1 MRSERRKLAKKT
13 EERKDDHIDICLK
26 EKVQARQVATG
37 FEEIHLLH
45 KALPEI
51 NLEEVNLTGRIFGHK
66 FEAPLIVEAIT
77 GGTRDGSRINMVIA
91 KAVEELG
98 LGMGIGS
105 QRAALEDPAAEPTYT
120 VTRKEA
126 PNAFIMANIGAAQ
139 IAKGYGIKEAAKAVE
154 MLEADALAIHLN
166 PLQEAIQPE
175 GETTFANVAP
185 AIESIVKKLDVPV
198 IVKETGCGISASQ
211 ARKLEALGVAGIDIA
226 GAGGTSWAAVE
237 YHRARRR
244 RDEARQRL
252 GEVFWDWGIPTAA
265 SLIEATQV
273 LHIPVIA
280 SGGLRSGL
288 DLAKALALGASLTG
302 VAFPM
307 LAPATQG
314 AAETIKTLKLLLDEL
329 KTAMFLV
336 GAESVQKLRRAPLIV
351 TGEMADWLVMRG
363 FEPQNYARR
372 DL

>member
-1 MRSERRKLAKKT
+1 MAKKT

-26 EKVQARQVATG
+26 EKVQARQATTG

-51 NLEEVNLTGRIFGHK
+51 NLDEVDLTGRIFGHK

-77 GGTRDGSRINMVIA
+77 GGTRDGSRINVAIA

-105 QRAALEDPAAEPTYT
+105 QRAALENPAVEGTYA

-139 IAKGYGIKEAAKAVE
+139 LARGYGIKEATEAVE
-154 MLEADALAIHLN
+154 MLKADALAIHLN

-185 AIESIVKKLDVPV
+185 AIEAIVKKLDVPV
-198 IVKETGCGISASQ
+198 VVKETGCGISASQ

-237 YHRARRR
+237 YYRARRR
-244 RDEARQRL
+244 RDEARQKL
-252 GEVFWDWGIPTAA
+252 GEDFWDWGVPTAA
-265 SLIEATQV
+265 SLIETTQV
-273 LHIPVIA
+273 VRIPTIA
-280 SGGLRSGL
+280 SGGLRSGI
-288 DLAKALALGASLTG
+288 DMAKALALGASLTG
-302 VAFPM
+302 VAFPV
-307 LAPATQG
+307 LAPAMEG
-314 AAETIKTLKLLLDEL
+314 ATETKKVLKLLLDEL

-336 GAESVQKLRRAPLIV
+336 GADSVQKLRRAPLVV
-351 TGEMADWLVMRG
+351 TGKMADWLVMRG
-363 FEPQNYARR
+363 FAPQNYARR

>member
-1 MRSERRKLAKKT
+1 
-13 EERKDDHIDICLK
+13 
-26 EKVQARQVATG
+26 
-37 FEEIHLLH
+37 
-45 KALPEI
+45 
-51 NLEEVNLTGRIFGHK
+51 
-66 FEAPLIVEAIT
+66 
-77 GGTRDGSRINMVIA
+77 
-91 KAVEELG
+91 
-98 LGMGIGS
+98 
-105 QRAALEDPAAEPTYT
+105 
-120 VTRKEA
+120 
-126 PNAFIMANIGAAQ
+126 MANIGAAQ
-139 IAKGYGIKEAAKAVE
+139 LARGYGIKEATEAVE
-154 MLEADALAIHLN
+154 MLKADALAIHLN

-175 GETTFANVAP
+175 GETTFANVMP
-185 AIESIVKKLDVPV
+185 AIEAIAKKLNVPV

-237 YHRARRR
+237 YYRARRR
-244 RDEARQRL
+244 KDEARQRL
-252 GEVFWDWGIPTAA
+252 GEDFWDWGIPTAA

-273 LHIPVIA
+273 SHIPVIA
-280 SGGLRSGL
+280 SGGLRSGI

-307 LAPATQG
+307 LAPASLG
-314 AAETIKTLKLLLDEL
+314 AAETKNALKLLLDEL

-351 TGEMADWLVMRG
+351 TGKMADWLVMRG

>member
-1 MRSERRKLAKKT
+1 MAKKT
-13 EERKDDHIDICLK
+13 EERKDDHLDICLK
-26 EKVQARQVATG
+26 EKVQARQVTTG

-51 NLEEVNLTGRIFGHK
+51 NLDEVNLLGKIFGHK
-66 FEAPLIVEAIT
+66 FSAPLIVEAMT
-77 GGTRDGSRINMVIA
+77 GGTRDGSKINVAIA

-105 QRAALEDPAAEPTYT
+105 QRAALENPAVEPTFA

-139 IAKGYGIKEAAKAVE
+139 LAKGYGIKEATKAVE
-154 MLEADALAIHLN
+154 MLKADALTIHLN
-166 PLQEAIQPE
+166 SLQEAIQPE
-175 GETTFANVAP
+175 GETTFANVVP
-185 AIESIVKKLDVPV
+185 AIEAIVKKLDVPV
-198 IVKETGCGISASQ
+198 ILKETGCGISAAQ
-211 ARKLEALGVAGIDIA
+211 AKQLEALGVAGIDIA

-237 YHRARRR
+237 YYRARRR

-252 GEVFWDWGIPTAA
+252 GEDFWDWGIPTAA
-265 SLIEATQV
+265 SLIETTQV
-273 LHIPVIA
+273 AHIPVIA
-280 SGGLRSGL
+280 SGGLRSGI

-302 VAFPM
+302 VAYPV
-307 LAPATQG
+307 LAPASQG
-314 AAETIKTLKLLLDEL
+314 VAETKKALQLLLDEL

-336 GAESVQKLRRAPLIV
+336 GADSVQELRRVPLIV
-351 TGEMADWLVMRG
+351 TGKMADWLVMRG

>member
-1 MRSERRKLAKKT
+1 MAKKT

-26 EKVQARQVATG
+26 EQVQAKHVTTG

-51 NLEEVNLTGRIFGHK
+51 NLDEVNLTGKIFGHK

-77 GGTRDGSRINMVIA
+77 GGTRDGSKINVAIA

-105 QRAALEDPAAEPTYT
+105 QRAALEDPAVESTYA

-139 IAKGYGIKEAAKAVE
+139 LAKGYGIKEATKAVE
-154 MLEADALAIHLN
+154 MLKADALAIHLN

-175 GETTFANVAP
+175 GETTFANAML
-185 AIESIVKKLDVPV
+185 AIEAIAKKLNVPV

-237 YHRARRR
+237 YYRARRR
-244 RDEARQRL
+244 KDEARQKL
-252 GEVFWDWGIPTAA
+252 GEDFWDWGIPTAA

-273 LHIPVIA
+273 SHIPVIA
-280 SGGLRSGL
+280 SGGLRSGI

-307 LAPATQG
+307 LAPASLG
-314 AAETIKTLKLLLDEL
+314 AAETKKALKLLLDEL

-336 GAESVQKLRRAPLIV
+336 GAESVQKLRRVPLIV
-351 TGEMADWLVMRG
+351 TGKMADWLVMRG